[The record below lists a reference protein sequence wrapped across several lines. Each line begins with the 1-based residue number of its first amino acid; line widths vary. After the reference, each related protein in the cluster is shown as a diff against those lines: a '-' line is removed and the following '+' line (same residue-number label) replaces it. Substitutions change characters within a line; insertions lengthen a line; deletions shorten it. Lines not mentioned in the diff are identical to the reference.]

1 MRDGLEMAEGW
12 TVQHAGWG
20 SRWRWQSVAK
30 GRWHNAATGTP
41 PLDRRWLMG
50 GVRGE
55 VVGDDRCLNQSQR
68 GHMAG
73 VGMVVRSAT

>member
-1 MRDGLEMAEGW
+1 MLDGDRGGSGRVWPRAGGTMR
-12 TVQHAGWG
+12 QRRCH
-20 SRWRWQSVAK
+20 
-30 GRWHNAATGTP
+30 
-41 PLDRRWLMG
+41 LDRRWLMG

>member
-1 MRDGLEMAEGW
+1 VDGATCWMGIEVAVAECGQGQ
-12 TVQHAGWG
+12 V
-20 SRWRWQSVAK
+20 
-30 GRWHNAATGTP
+30 AATETP

-55 VVGDDRCLNQSQR
+55 VVGDDRCPNQSQR